1 MCRMTDTIKQLAQ
14 LLINNNQ
21 KLAMAESCTG
31 GLIAKLCTD
40 LAGSSI
46 WFDRGFVTY
55 SNEAKTDMLSVPK
68 QMIDTQGAV
77 SQQVAEQMAQG
88 AIQNSQAEWSVAVTG
103 IAGPTGGSEEKPV
116 GLVWFAWS
124 NKSGTTSEKHIFK
137 GDRDQVRQQT
147 AQHALQ
153 KLVELLSK

>member
-1 MCRMTDTIKQLAQ
+1 MCRMTDTVKQLAQ

-21 KLAMAESCTG
+21 KMVTAESCTG

-40 LAGSSI
+40 LAGSSV

-55 SNEAKTDMLSVPK
+55 SNEAKIDMLSVPK

-77 SQQVAEQMAQG
+77 CQQVAEQMAQG

-124 NKSGTTSEKHIFK
+124 NKNETTSEKHIFK

-147 AQHALQ
+147 ALHALQ
-153 KLVELLSK
+153 KLVELLRR